1 MSDTTRSATER
12 AMPMGDGQ
20 AVARAAQ
27 TWLSA
32 TSQCQRE
39 MMDFMS
45 RRLEKDGVAMRDIL
59 DCRNLAD
66 AVTLHSHW
74 MEETLRDYNAEMSKL
89 MTIYS
94 HSMNGGESGSG
105 R

>member
-1 MSDTTRSATER
+1 MSDTMRSAAEL

-20 AVARAAQ
+20 AVARAVQ

-32 TSQCQRE
+32 TSQYHRE
-39 MMDFMS
+39 MMEFMS

-59 DCRNLAD
+59 GCRNFAD

-94 HSMNGGESGSG
+94 HSVNGGEQGSG